1 MARNLSLEDKNLGV
15 LSQITL
21 RTSSYSDIDLSFS
34 KRKNGDIFKKNDAA
48 AVKQAVKNLI
58 LTNHYEKPFNMFYGG
73 NIVRLLFDLADDL
86 NSTEVENQIRDV
98 IENYE
103 SRVRVLDISANIKG
117 QYNSCSVIIT
127 FQVINSSEILTLET
141 DIARLR

>member
-1 MARNLSLEDKNLGV
+1 
-15 LSQITL
+15 
-21 RTSSYSDIDLSFS
+21 
-34 KRKNGDIFKKNDAA
+34 
-48 AVKQAVKNLI
+48 
-58 LTNHYEKPFNMFYGG
+58 MFYGG